1 MKNRRKTIRLI
12 IYPVCT
18 ACCFSMLYVGNA
30 YGMRNKYPMSSAG
43 SGELVSVA
51 KRGSLKKDS
60 LRQDSAGGQKGWFSR
75 YEAQK
80 RNAALGSPDS
90 VAMMEVYRSP
100 YISLQQNLKGKVA
113 GLYVQEPSGEPG
125 TQQAMFL
132 RGTSVPL
139 FSKVDAMST
148 QPAVYINGV
157 PMIENRAYSYS
168 VKNNDVNPLGTAT
181 NLLAGLH
188 LANIESIEVVKD
200 PYELA
205 KLGPLAAN
213 GAIWIVTRDGYKGGP
228 NVTVDASLTASMASN
243 GDVRMTNANDERN
256 FRAGFY
262 PEGTDL
268 DRYLPAYLKDRTDPM
283 FFGAPGWAEDYY
295 NTPQLQYNVN
305 ASVGG
310 GKGIANYLFSV
321 GTATNEG
328 MADNTDYSKYNID
341 FYLNMMPVKGLTV
354 STILQAVKASRSR
367 NKTLR
372 DRYAEMEYF
381 PSLATPVSPTT
392 EGAGIY
398 DSYLSGTDDKNDNMA
413 INGSLSLNYVWKA
426 LRVGLSVK
434 FDYETDVRNAFWPST
449 MMESMSYVSNYSGYN
464 RRFIGDFYLGYD
476 WDMENGHRLSFDVNG
491 SMDQDRY
498 HYNYSKGYDGDDDNK
513 HSTKGGGFE
522 LFNFLDQEEVHFMNS
537 SLNIA
542 YRWKDYLSAGVVLRY
557 DGATTVQS
565 NHRWLFT
572 PAAQAQWSIKHS
584 LLENVSWL
592 SRLDLYGSWA
602 RVGRYLPSDR
612 YGMGPQYTSENIGWS
627 GSWIPSSYNQYATAT
642 RPYTFGWVGF
652 GVKWPYADKA
662 EVGMR
667 SSWLKDRLTLDFAFY
682 SNRDKDLL
690 VKVPVAHE
698 FGYTGQ
704 YKQGMEIMNR
714 GVELSLTG
722 KLIEQPGDGWQWSVG
737 ANFAF
742 NHNELS
748 ALPGGLQQTEVDGRL
763 LRVGEAVD
771 RFYVLQNDGIYQS
784 DAEVPVKDGKK
795 MTVNG
800 VEMKAGDPKWVD
812 RNGDNK
818 ITDED
823 KVLKGHSLPKYT
835 GGFSTQLKFKR
846 FDLGAS
852 FFFAAGQSAMNYR
865 AYQQY
870 DFTTLDKGD
879 NLAGV
884 KEIFF
889 WQSGNVPM
897 DYPRYNALSEVHP
910 YRADQDLYLEKVS
923 YLKLRSV
930 TLGYSVPTPKHD
942 VYVYVS
948 GNNLFT
954 VSKFSGGDPEL
965 VDFDGYYRGY
975 GMGIPRSVTL
985 GVRCSF

>member
-1 MKNRRKTIRLI
+1 
-12 IYPVCT
+12 
-18 ACCFSMLYVGNA
+18 
-30 YGMRNKYPMSSAG
+30 
-43 SGELVSVA
+43 
-51 KRGSLKKDS
+51 
-60 LRQDSAGGQKGWFSR
+60 
-75 YEAQK
+75 
-80 RNAALGSPDS
+80 
-90 VAMMEVYRSP
+90 
-100 YISLQQNLKGKVA
+100 
-113 GLYVQEPSGEPG
+113 
-125 TQQAMFL
+125 
-132 RGTSVPL
+132 
-139 FSKVDAMST
+139 
-148 QPAVYINGV
+148 
-157 PMIENRAYSYS
+157 
-168 VKNNDVNPLGTAT
+168 
-181 NLLAGLH
+181 
-188 LANIESIEVVKD
+188 
-200 PYELA
+200 
-205 KLGPLAAN
+205 
-213 GAIWIVTRDGYKGGP
+213 
-228 NVTVDASLTASMASN
+228 
-243 GDVRMTNANDERN
+243 
-256 FRAGFY
+256 
-262 PEGTDL
+262 
-268 DRYLPAYLKDRTDPM
+268 
-283 FFGAPGWAEDYY
+283 
-295 NTPQLQYNVN
+295 
-305 ASVGG
+305 
-310 GKGIANYLFSV
+310 
-321 GTATNEG
+321 
-328 MADNTDYSKYNID
+328 
-341 FYLNMMPVKGLTV
+341 
-354 STILQAVKASRSR
+354 
-367 NKTLR
+367 
-372 DRYAEMEYF
+372 
-381 PSLATPVSPTT
+381 
-392 EGAGIY
+392 
-398 DSYLSGTDDKNDNMA
+398 
-413 INGSLSLNYVWKA
+413 
-426 LRVGLSVK
+426 
-434 FDYETDVRNAFWPST
+434 
-449 MMESMSYVSNYSGYN
+449 
-464 RRFIGDFYLGYD
+464 
-476 WDMENGHRLSFDVNG
+476 
-491 SMDQDRY
+491 
-498 HYNYSKGYDGDDDNK
+498 
-513 HSTKGGGFE
+513 
-522 LFNFLDQEEVHFMNS
+522 
-537 SLNIA
+537 
-542 YRWKDYLSAGVVLRY
+542 
-557 DGATTVQS
+557 
-565 NHRWLFT
+565 
-572 PAAQAQWSIKHS
+572 
-584 LLENVSWL
+584 
-592 SRLDLYGSWA
+592 
-602 RVGRYLPSDR
+602 
-612 YGMGPQYTSENIGWS
+612 
-627 GSWIPSSYNQYATAT
+627 
-642 RPYTFGWVGF
+642 
-652 GVKWPYADKA
+652 
-662 EVGMR
+662 MR

-704 YKQGMEIMNR
+704 YKQGMEITNR

-852 FFFAAGQSAMNYR
+852 FFFAAGQSAINYR

-870 DFTTLDKGD
+870 DFTTLHKGD

-930 TLGYSVPTPKHD
+930 SLGYSVPTPKHD

-954 VSKFSGGDPEL
+954 VSKFSGDDPEL

>member
-18 ACCFSMLYVGNA
+18 ACCFSMLYVGNV

-157 PMIENRAYSYS
+157 PVIENRAYSYS

-341 FYLNMMPVKGLTV
+341 FYLNMMPVKGLKV

-367 NKTLR
+367 NNTLR

-381 PSLATPVSPTT
+381 PSLATPVP
-392 EGAGIY
+392 AGIY

-426 LRVGLSVK
+426 LKAGLSVK

-704 YKQGMEIMNR
+704 YKQGMEITNR

-954 VSKFSGGDPEL
+954 VSKFSGDDPEL

>member
-18 ACCFSMLYVGNA
+18 ACCFSMLYVGNV
-30 YGMRNKYPMSSAG
+30 YGMRNNYPMSSAG

-157 PMIENRAYSYS
+157 PVIENRAYSYS

-367 NKTLR
+367 NNTLR

-381 PSLATPVSPTT
+381 PSLATPVPPTT

-426 LRVGLSVK
+426 LRAGLSVK

-704 YKQGMEIMNR
+704 YKQGMEITNR

-870 DFTTLDKGD
+870 DFTTLDKGE
-879 NLAGV
+879 NLSGL

-889 WQSGNVPM
+889 P
-897 DYPRYNALSEVHP
+897 
-910 YRADQDLYLEKVS
+910 
-923 YLKLRSV
+923 
-930 TLGYSVPTPKHD
+930 
-942 VYVYVS
+942 
-948 GNNLFT
+948 
-954 VSKFSGGDPEL
+954 
-965 VDFDGYYRGY
+965 
-975 GMGIPRSVTL
+975 
-985 GVRCSF
+985 

>member
-157 PMIENRAYSYS
+157 PVIENRAYSYS

-367 NKTLR
+367 NNTLR

-381 PSLATPVSPTT
+381 PSLATPVPPTT

-398 DSYLSGTDDKNDNMA
+398 DSYLSGSEDENDNIA
-413 INGSLSLNYVWKA
+413 LNGSLSLNYLWRA
-426 LRVGLSVK
+426 LRAGVSVK
-434 FDYETDVRNAFWPST
+434 FDYETDVRNAFWPT
-449 MMESMSYVSNYSGYN
+449 TLIESINFTSNYSAYN

-476 WDMENGHRLSFDVNG
+476 VDFMQGHRLSFDLKG
-491 SMDQDRY
+491 AMEEDRY
-498 HYNYSKGYDGDDDNK
+498 HYNYTRGYDGTDDM
-513 HSTKGGGFE
+513 HQSTSGGGYKIT
-522 LFNFLDQEEVHFMNS
+522 NFLDQEVLHFMNS
-537 SLNIA
+537 SLNIG
-542 YRWKDYLSAGVVLRY
+542 YRWKNYLSAGVMLRY
-557 DGATTVQS
+557 DGVTSVHP
-565 NHRWLFT
+565 NHKWLFT
-572 PAAQAQWSIKHS
+572 PAASLEWNLKHS
-584 LLENVSWL
+584 LMGNINWISDLA
-592 SRLDLYGSWA
+592 LYGSWA
-602 RVGRYLPSDR
+602 RIGRYLPSDR
-612 YGMGPQYTSENIGWS
+612 YGVGPQSTSENIGWS
-627 GSWIPSSYNQYATAT
+627 GSWIPGSYNQYATAT

-667 SSWLKDRLTLDFAFY
+667 SCWLKDRLTLDFAFY

-690 VKVPVAHE
+690 VKMPVAHE

-704 YKQGMEIMNR
+704 YKQGMEITNR

-748 ALPGGLQQTEVDGRL
+748 ALPDGIQQTEVDGRL

-771 RFYVLQNDGIYQS
+771 RFYVLQNEGIYQS

-800 VEMKAGDPKWVD
+800 VELKAGDPKWMD

-818 ITDED
+818 ITDDD

-852 FFFAAGQSAMNYR
+852 FFFAAGHSAMNYR

-879 NLAGV
+879 NLVGV

-897 DYPRYNALSEVHP
+897 DYPRYNALSGVHP
-910 YRADQDLYLEKVS
+910 YRLDQDLYLEKVS

-930 TLGYSVPTPKHD
+930 TLGYSVPTAKHN

-948 GNNLFT
+948 GDNLFT
-954 VSKFSGGDPEL
+954 ISNFSGDDPEL